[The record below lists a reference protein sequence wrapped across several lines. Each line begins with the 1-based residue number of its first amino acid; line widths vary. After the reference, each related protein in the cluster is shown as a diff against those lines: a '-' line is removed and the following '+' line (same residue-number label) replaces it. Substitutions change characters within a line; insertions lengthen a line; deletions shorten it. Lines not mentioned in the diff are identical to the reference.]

1 MGFPRRARWKFI
13 FCLEFDMNS
22 LLNNWDNYEV
32 LRMKFWGFIV
42 TIIFIYGSFL
52 TLRCFCLQF
61 WNFAVLNVLH
71 MHYLVLFLICSY
83 VCTCTPALLY
93 PIPFLMYCFPGIT
106 ILPTSP
112 HSFKAL
118 LSFVLFLLTLLL
130 LTLLVVSPCPKVVV
144 MTLNFTN
151 KPVFITRKWNRP
163 LPHTGGL
170 FVLRL
175 WDPAR
180 FTVLHELHIHLISQ
194 TSNFILAVINTV
206 SMLLL

>member
-93 PIPFLMYCFPGIT
+93 PIPFLVYCFPVIA

-118 LSFVLFLLTLLL
+118 LSFVLFLLTLLS

-151 KPVFITRKWNRP
+151 KPEISSFTIYILCLCCYHSKMKPSTSSYRWS
-163 LPHTGGL
+163 LC
-170 FVLRL
+170 
-175 WDPAR
+175 PAAMGSSQ
-180 FTVLHELHIHLISQ
+180 IHC
-194 TSNFILAVINTV
+194 TSWTSHPPDIANV
-206 SMLLL
+206 

>member
-1 MGFPRRARWKFI
+1 MCEILDNLKMTFETHHDIYLPACQYWHMIYIYIYIHWIRKKTKKTSKKKFDVNTRDPRPAQWDFRGVPDESLF
-13 FCLEFDMNS
+13 FYLEFDMNS
-22 LLNNWDNYEV
+22 YLNNWDNCEV

-71 MHYLVLFLICSY
+71 MHYPVLFLIYSY

-93 PIPFLMYCFPGIT
+93 PIPFLVYCFPGIA

-118 LSFVLFLLTLLL
+118 LSFVQFWLPFFRW
-130 LTLLVVSPCPKVVV
+130 PC
-144 MTLNFTN
+144 
-151 KPVFITRKWNRP
+151 
-163 LPHTGGL
+163 
-170 FVLRL
+170 L
-175 WDPAR
+175 WS
-180 FTVLHELHIHLISQ
+180 LH
-194 TSNFILAVINTV
+194 APRW
-206 SMLLL
+206 